1 MFVNFGQ
8 GKCPLCGD
16 NGKEIEKKVFHC
28 SKCRVSFDGFIIAH
42 SRKLKDYAD
51 KYWN

>member
-1 MFVNFGQ
+1 MLVNFGQ

-16 NGKEIEKKVFHC
+16 FCKELEKRTFHC
-28 SKCRVSFDGFIIAH
+28 KNCNIAFDEFMIVH
-42 SRKLKDYAD
+42 SSNLRKYAD